1 MIKLRARLQFQVLY
15 RLLRRG
21 EVYAEGWGWRDYNC
35 LIHLNHKVKGVGPLL
50 IFQSKAP
57 Y

>member
-1 MIKLRARLQFQVLY
+1 MIKLRARLQCQVLY